1 METLNVTRINI
12 NAPYKVWNEGS
23 IYRFETDNGIKY
35 LVDFELDSNPFYTAY
50 WFNLTNPEHTKS
62 PGDIKIAKTVVCI
75 IEEFF
80 RLNPEVLLYMCSTDN
95 GQQAQRSRLFLRWFN
110 GYEQQKRY
118 VIKSTEVKG
127 VDPEA
132 FVVMLE
138 HEPWAW
144 RHHILPERKVPLT
157 LSGHTHGGQI
167 TFFGFSPMGVFQK
180 EWCGEYRE
188 GNSILYVTKGLG
200 GVIPLR
206 FEATGEIVV
215 ITLHSKKK

>member
-95 GQQAQRSRLFLRWFN
+95 GQQAQRCRLFLRWFN

-127 VDPEA
+127 VDPEGK
-132 FVVMLE
+132 
-138 HEPWAW
+138 P
-144 RHHILPERKVPLT
+144 RKEYVALIVPRV
-157 LSGHTHGGQI
+157 H
-167 TFFGFSPMGVFQK
+167 
-180 EWCGEYRE
+180 
-188 GNSILYVTKGLG
+188 
-200 GVIPLR
+200 PLLDEIIER
-206 FEATGEIVV
+206 FEEEVQMFNDN
-215 ITLHSKKK
+215 K

>member
-23 IYRFETDNGIKY
+23 IYRFETDKGIKY

-95 GQQAQRSRLFLRWFN
+95 GQQAQRSRLFLHWFN

-127 VDPEA
+127 VDPEGK
-132 FVVMLE
+132 
-138 HEPWAW
+138 P
-144 RHHILPERKVPLT
+144 RKEYVALIVPRV
-157 LSGHTHGGQI
+157 H
-167 TFFGFSPMGVFQK
+167 
-180 EWCGEYRE
+180 
-188 GNSILYVTKGLG
+188 
-200 GVIPLR
+200 PLLDEIIER
-206 FEATGEIVV
+206 FEEDVQMFNDN
-215 ITLHSKKK
+215 K

>member
-127 VDPEA
+127 VDPEGK
-132 FVVMLE
+132 
-138 HEPWAW
+138 P
-144 RHHILPERKVPLT
+144 RKEYVALIVLRVHPL
-157 LSGHTHGGQI
+157 LDEI
-167 TFFGFSPMGVFQK
+167 I
-180 EWCGEYRE
+180 E
-188 GNSILYVTKGLG
+188 
-200 GVIPLR
+200 R
-206 FEATGEIVV
+206 FEEEVQMFNDN
-215 ITLHSKKK
+215 K

>member
-12 NAPYKVWNEGS
+12 NAPYKVWNEGF
-23 IYRFETDNGIKY
+23 IYRFETDKGIKY

-127 VDPEA
+127 VDPEGK
-132 FVVMLE
+132 
-138 HEPWAW
+138 P
-144 RHHILPERKVPLT
+144 RKEYVALIVPRV
-157 LSGHTHGGQI
+157 H
-167 TFFGFSPMGVFQK
+167 
-180 EWCGEYRE
+180 
-188 GNSILYVTKGLG
+188 
-200 GVIPLR
+200 PLLDEIIER
-206 FEATGEIVV
+206 FEEEVQMFNDN
-215 ITLHSKKK
+215 K

>member
-35 LVDFELDSNPFYTAY
+35 LVDFELDNNPFYTAY

-118 VIKSTEVKG
+118 VIKTTEVKG
-127 VDPEA
+127 VDSEGKP
-132 FVVMLE
+132 
-138 HEPWAW
+138 
-144 RHHILPERKVPLT
+144 RKEYVALIVPRV
-157 LSGHTHGGQI
+157 H
-167 TFFGFSPMGVFQK
+167 
-180 EWCGEYRE
+180 
-188 GNSILYVTKGLG
+188 
-200 GVIPLR
+200 PLLDEIIER
-206 FEATGEIVV
+206 FEEEVQMFNDN
-215 ITLHSKKK
+215 K

>member
-35 LVDFELDSNPFYTAY
+35 LVDFELDNNPFYTAY

-127 VDPEA
+127 VDSEGKP
-132 FVVMLE
+132 
-138 HEPWAW
+138 
-144 RHHILPERKVPLT
+144 RKEYVALIVPRV
-157 LSGHTHGGQI
+157 H
-167 TFFGFSPMGVFQK
+167 
-180 EWCGEYRE
+180 
-188 GNSILYVTKGLG
+188 
-200 GVIPLR
+200 PLLDEIIER
-206 FEATGEIVV
+206 FEEEVQMFNDN
-215 ITLHSKKK
+215 K